1 MSANAP
7 IWLVLLVGSIVGVFV
22 GLVGTSGAVMIP
34 TLIYVFSLTQL
45 RAQGTALF
53 IALLPVWIGPLWP
66 YIRAGQVEWKLG
78 LLLSVGLAAGGYVGG
93 VWAQTVPTVLLRR
106 LFAVVLFAL
115 AVRMFV
121 QR

>member
-7 IWLVLLVGSIVGVFV
+7 IWLVLLVGSLVGVFV

-34 TLIYVFSLTQL
+34 TLIYVFGLAQL

-66 YIRAGQVEWKLG
+66 YARAGHVEWKLG

-93 VWAQTVPTVLLRR
+93 VWAQTLPTVVLRR
-106 LFAVVLFAL
+106 AFAVVLFAL